1 MSVSVHDP
9 HVHVCQ
15 NTYVEVRE
23 QFLGIGSFP
32 VLWDSEPELRP
43 SGLQSKHLR
52 SLSHPAY
59 SRHRIPVVEGF
70 ENMATKTINNVF
82 IKA

>member
-59 SRHRIPVVEGF
+59 SSIVFLLWR
-70 ENMATKTINNVF
+70 ASKTCQL
-82 IKA
+82 KQ